1 MLRASGSDVASLG
14 VLPILSKLP
23 AACGIHDFD
32 TAALVLPGELE
43 QRHPVFVYLRSLWG
57 RAVVKLHGNP
67 IPIEGP
73 NDSSGLDPPLNK
85 EVNLL
90 SLSQDFK

>member
-1 MLRASGSDVASLG
+1 MWLQSG
-14 VLPILSKLP
+14 VLPILSKVP
-23 AACGIHDFD
+23 AAGAIHDFD

-67 IPIEGP
+67 IPIEAA
-73 NDSSGLDPPLNK
+73 NDSSRLHRSLDEQVKLRTA
-85 EVNLL
+85 
-90 SLSQDFK
+90 D